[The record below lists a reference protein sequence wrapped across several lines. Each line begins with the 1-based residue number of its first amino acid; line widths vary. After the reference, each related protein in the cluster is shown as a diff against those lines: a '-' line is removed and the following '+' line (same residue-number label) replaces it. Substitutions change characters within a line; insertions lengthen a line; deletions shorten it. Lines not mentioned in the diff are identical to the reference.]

1 MSDSPISGL
10 SFDHNIRPSEVTGGR
25 LMLAIEEIRKAAMEG
40 LLSAAE
46 EIVKPV
52 AVEKAPVLVNEARAG
67 TGHGPH
73 ADPAK
78 YQGGKV
84 GELRASAHVV
94 DERESEQRV
103 GIVFDT
109 PYASLQHERMDWHH
123 DVGEAKYLENAL
135 NETRKEVVEHIAD
148 RVRRVTGG

>member
-1 MSDSPISGL
+1 MTDNPVAGIEFNRG
-10 SFDHNIRPSEVTGGR
+10 IAPSSVTGGR
-25 LMLAIEEIRKAAMEG
+25 LLLASEEIRKAAMEA

-46 EIVKPV
+46 DIVKPV
-52 AVEKAPVLVNEARAG
+52 AVEKAPLLVDVARAG

-94 DERESEQRV
+94 DERDSESRV
-103 GIVFDT
+103 GIAFDT
-109 PYASLQHERMDWHH
+109 PYASLQHEHLDWHH
-123 DVGEAKYLENAL
+123 ADGEAKYLENAL
-135 NETRKEVVEHIAD
+135 NETSKEVIAHVAD
-148 RVRRVTGG
+148 RIREVTR

>member
-1 MSDSPISGL
+1 MSDNPVVGFDFTSGVAPH
-10 SFDHNIRPSEVTGGR
+10 SVTGGR
-25 LMLAIEEIRKAAMEG
+25 MLLAAEEIRKAAMEA

-46 EIVKPV
+46 DIVKPV
-52 AVEKAPVLVNEARAG
+52 AVEKAPLLEDTARAG

-84 GELRASAHVV
+84 SELRDSAHVI
-94 DERESEQRV
+94 DERDSEDRV

-123 DVGEAKYLENAL
+123 DVGESKYLENAL
-135 NETRKEVVEHIAD
+135 NETSKEVIEHIAD
-148 RVRRVTGG
+148 KIREVTK

>member
-1 MSDSPISGL
+1 MNDNPIEGI
-10 SFDHNIRPSEVTGGR
+10 SFNRNIRPSEVTGGR
-25 LMLAIEEIRKAAMEG
+25 LLLAIEEIRKAAMAG

-46 EIVKPV
+46 EVVKPV
-52 AVEKAPVLVNEARAG
+52 AVEKAPMLVNEARAG

-84 GELRASAHVV
+84 GELRESAHVV
-94 DERESEQRV
+94 DEREGEQRV

-123 DVGEAKYLENAL
+123 DIGEAKYLENAL